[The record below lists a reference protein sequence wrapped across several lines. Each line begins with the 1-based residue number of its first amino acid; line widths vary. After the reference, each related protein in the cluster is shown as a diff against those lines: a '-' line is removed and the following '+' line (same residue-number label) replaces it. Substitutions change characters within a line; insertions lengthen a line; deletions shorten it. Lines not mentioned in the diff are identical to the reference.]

1 MKKYL
6 FALLLLTLFCS
17 QALASGGLDG
27 FLSNLNVQARADQNG
42 FSSRISA
49 QFSIPLPK
57 VQAVLEVVQTPADAF
72 MVFQLGQMT
81 SRPPETVLRS
91 YQAHKGQGWGVIA
104 KNLGIKPGSKQF
116 HALKRGDFR
125 LDGEPGGTE
134 KGHGKGKDKHKDKEH
149 GKGRGNH

>member
-6 FALLLLTLFCS
+6 FALLLLTLFCG
-17 QALASGGLDG
+17 QAVAAGNLDS

-42 FSSRISA
+42 FSARIGA

-57 VQAVLEVVQTPADAF
+57 VQAVLQIVHEPADAF

-81 SRPPETVLRS
+81 GRPPESVIKV
-91 YQAHKGQGWGVIA
+91 YQAHQGQGWGVIA

-125 LDGEPGGTE
+125 LHSEPVGGNDKGPGKG
-134 KGHGKGKDKHKDKEH
+134 KGHGKDK
-149 GKGRGNH
+149 GNQ